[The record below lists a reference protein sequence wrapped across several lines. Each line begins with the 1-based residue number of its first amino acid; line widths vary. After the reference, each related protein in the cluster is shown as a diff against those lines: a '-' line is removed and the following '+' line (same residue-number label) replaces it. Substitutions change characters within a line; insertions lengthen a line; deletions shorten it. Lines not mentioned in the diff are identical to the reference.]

1 MSGTGTVDFREWV
14 RMKVRIAVV
23 VIGALLGAGVL
34 GTAVASAAP
43 QAHSVSAPAGWGSPI
58 PVGTPTTH

>member
-1 MSGTGTVDFREWV
+1 
-14 RMKVRIAVV
+14 MKIRIAVV

-34 GTAVASAAP
+34 GGAVANAAP
-43 QAHSVSAPAGWGSPI
+43 QAHSASASAGWSPT

>member
-1 MSGTGTVDFREWV
+1 
-14 RMKVRIAVV
+14 MKVRIAVV

-43 QAHSVSAPAGWGSPI
+43 PAPGVSTAAGWSPI

>member
-1 MSGTGTVDFREWV
+1 
-14 RMKVRIAVV
+14 MKVRIAVV